1 MVERETGTDAT
12 GSDRRTFLAA
22 TGSAGVAL
30 LAGCT
35 EDLSAADIVGGTE
48 EDPDPTTPE
57 GEHEA
62 DVVGLVLQGSGADL
76 AFEVTV
82 ENRSETGHVDWWQV
96 ERADGTVGTDDP
108 IVRHETEVPDR
119 ATATEE
125 VGELDDGS
133 VVVVRAHHSEGG
145 YGGKAIVGKPAEG
158 QLAMARQ
165 GREPAPQ
172 DDHSFDSGG
181 FFDSWF

>member
-1 MVERETGTDAT
+1 MVENGREAGTDAP
-12 GSDRRTFLAA
+12 GSRRRTFLAA
-22 TGSAGVAL
+22 AGSAGAAL

-35 EDLSAADIVGGTE
+35 DDLSAADLVGGTE
-48 EDPDPTTPE
+48 ENPDSTTPE

-82 ENRSETGHVDWWQV
+82 ENRGETGHVDWWQV
-96 ERADGTVGTDDP
+96 ERAGSVGTDDP
-108 IVRHETEVPDR
+108 IVRHETEVTDR
-119 ATATEE
+119 ETATEK
-125 VGELDDGS
+125 VGELDGS

-145 YGGKAIVGKPAEG
+145 YGGKAIVGEPAAG
-158 QLAMARQ
+158 KLAMARQ

-172 DDHSFDSGG
+172 DDHSFDSDG
-181 FFDSWF
+181 FFDDWF